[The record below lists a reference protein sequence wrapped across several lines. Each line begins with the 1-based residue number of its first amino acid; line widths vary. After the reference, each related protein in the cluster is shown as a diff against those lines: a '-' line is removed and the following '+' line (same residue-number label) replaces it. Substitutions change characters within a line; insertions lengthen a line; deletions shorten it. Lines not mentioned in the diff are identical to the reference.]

1 MQTRKVV
8 LVFDGGSKG
17 NPGLGYGSY
26 ALVIGGTTTLTR
38 LEFGD
43 GMTNNEAEYDTLI
56 GALETLIKQD
66 DAAQTDLEIRGDSQ
80 LVIYQVLGKWKARD
94 GRMRARRDRVRD
106 LLRYFKS
113 FRLVLQPREHSVRV
127 LGH

>member
-1 MQTRKVV
+1 M

-26 ALVIGGTTTLTR
+26 AVIVGQKTTLTR

-43 GMTNNEAEYDTLI
+43 GVTNNEAEYDTLI
-56 GALETLIKQD
+56 AALQALI
-66 DAAQTDLEIRGDSQ
+66 DAGSAPNTALEIRGDSQ
-80 LVIYQVLGKWKARD
+80 LIIYQVLGKWKAKD
-94 GRMRARRDRVRD
+94 ARMRARRDRVRA
-106 LLRYFKS
+106 LLPHFKS
-113 FRLVLQPREHSVRV
+113 HRLILQPREHSVRV